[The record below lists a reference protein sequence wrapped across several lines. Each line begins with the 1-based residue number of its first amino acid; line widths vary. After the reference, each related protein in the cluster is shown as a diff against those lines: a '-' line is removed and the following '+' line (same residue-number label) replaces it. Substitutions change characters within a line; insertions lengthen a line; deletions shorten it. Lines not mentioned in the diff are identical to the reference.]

1 MKLFILSI
9 TGTILLT
16 FILLSIFQLTT
27 TSPINDYLKAD
38 FEEDQLFI
46 LRKPSLAKGKP
57 KKVAAVVKS
66 TTKKVPTKKSV
77 AKSAKN

>member
-1 MKLFILSI
+1 MKLFIFSI

-16 FILLSIFQLTT
+16 FILLSIFQITT

-46 LRKPSLAKGKP
+46 LRKPIPGKVKS
-57 KKVAAVVKS
+57 KKTIIKS
-66 TTKKVPTKKSV
+66 TTKKVPTKNV
-77 AKSAKN
+77 AKQGKH